1 MSPTSSLKSFFLL
14 AAGLLVGGAGAVLFR
29 DSLPGAEGSPE
40 QQARS
45 LESDLKRAQIR
56 IAELEAANPRASRP
70 GQTVSDG
77 LRGLAEDIRDGK
89 PVSPDDVFR
98 RTQPLLRD
106 LAPLFERI
114 RIRGSEAMA
123 ESMAGELTR
132 KYNLTPAQQENLKK
146 WFAQKA
152 EDDAKDWTDLVSR
165 KGTTLDDLARESR
178 NQRPDQGLDAF
189 METTLSG
196 EKLATFKS
204 ERATQ
209 KAERIQ
215 QEADMRVER
224 LSSIVQLDDTQRDQV
239 FGIMARNSPE
249 YDASIKLEGAAG
261 DIGNLP
267 SGSREEA
274 TLSVLRP
281 EQREAYLAE
290 RQSRRD
296 AAEKDMRAIGLTLPE
311 SWNFLDQ

>member
-1 MSPTSSLKSFFLL
+1 MSFASSLKSISLL

-40 QQARS
+40 QRLQQ
-45 LESDLKRAQIR
+45 LERDYRKSQTRV
-56 IAELEAANPRASRP
+56 AELEAANPRGASP

-89 PVSPDDVFR
+89 PVSPDDIFR
-98 RTQPLLRD
+98 RFQPLFRD

-114 RIRGSEAMA
+114 RLRESEVMA
-123 ESMAGELTR
+123 ESMSGELSR
-132 KYNLTPAQQENLKK
+132 KYKLTPAQQENLKK

-152 EDDAKDWTDLVSR
+152 EDDARNWTDLVGR

-178 NQRPDQGLDAF
+178 NLRPDKGLDAF

-196 EKLATFKS
+196 DKLAAFKS
-204 ERATQ
+204 ERATE
-209 KAERIQ
+209 KAARIQ

-224 LSSIVQLDDTQRDQV
+224 INSIVQLDDSQRDQV
-239 FGIMARNSPE
+239 FGIMARNSP
-249 YDASIKLEGAAG
+249 DFDSSIKLEGASG

-267 SGSREEA
+267 AGSREEA
-274 TLSVLRP
+274 TLAVLRP
-281 EQREAYLAE
+281 DQREAYQAE
-290 RQSRRD
+290 RQRRRD
-296 AAEKDMRAIGLTLPE
+296 EAEKNMKAIGLTLPE
-311 SWNFLDQ
+311 TWNFLDQ